1 MPSIEDVQEAVQSI
15 ERLQQRLRQRA
26 GGSGG
31 VGVGGRAKV
40 DVASHEA
47 HLRLLKDTLQSST
60 FRSIFALQGSIAQLD
75 KQLDSLP
82 SRRVSQYDFSPSGE
96 LVFEEHGTSVPI
108 VQLPVAP
115 LPPTVDD
122 EDFTLVVKHLA
133 QGRLVH
139 FVDLDKPEGV
149 GLGFSV
155 MGVRSKNG
163 HNGIFIKAIHADSI
177 VGRDGRLQEGDQI
190 LAINGMPLDERVSQE
205 QAVRLLQT
213 TTGPVQLVVARFSHD
228 TETPPTEGLEQT
240 ESIELVTTGSGMGFG
255 IVGNRAT
262 GIIVKTILPGG
273 VADRDGRLC
282 TGDRILSIGDMDVRG
297 KGSEEVISIL
307 RQCGSRVHLLVAH
320 GEPGEQLPATPSPA
334 LAQTPPYL
342 PPVDCVPSEA
352 SHCLGADRAGA
363 SEPWTG
369 ESSVD
374 EEGVDDDVE
383 VYDVELTK
391 GGHGLGINL
400 TSTGDNRIVVRSMV
414 PGSLA
419 ERDGRIGV
427 DDQIVAVDGI
437 FIGALSSTDA
447 LSLLCSTGRTV
458 CLSLVKNR
466 ASERDTRV
474 ARTSPTSVVPVA
486 TSPAKRGTCTGDQS
500 SVDKYLSSSA
510 GQITEDEAMAL
521 LRSYDSDAPQSQ
533 LALNTEPEPLGPEVL
548 VDEQETTVVETR
560 GADAA
565 ATPPPP
571 VELSADEPR
580 LRKNEPLLTWT
591 AYGVVARVTTQASGG
606 GAASPVG
613 AGGNQSA
620 GLVMGPGQEVGGA
633 EVEMP
638 VDDDDDSMEPAIY
651 DRTQSLIPQ
660 FAERR
665 VHARDNHEGTPG
677 TPRRR
682 RPAAGSRSARTEDG
696 TSSDEEVNLDD
707 FLSRARS
714 SQEDSVDG
722 SGAVK
727 FTAGASHSPPH
738 RSPQQLGSARKVEG
752 GHARQYQYS
761 ELPEREEGEGQES
774 EVQHSGGHR
783 HWGPPRRVELWRVA
797 GVPLGISIVGG
808 RDQASGGAAPVNP
821 LHAGIFIKQVLE
833 GSPADTTAGLRA
845 GDRIAA
851 VNGVRLLNVTH
862 AEAAALLKRSGNP
875 LVLTVQSLV
884 AVPRP
889 HSVHTL
895 LMAPQFPQEE
905 QVEAEVHRA
914 QAHVRAGS
922 QADATDC
929 TPKQLDT
936 AAGPDAGPGAPAPAQ
951 PQRGSP
957 TSPLSHLKEDDEE
970 DDDEE
975 EDEQLP
981 GDGAGSAGLSQ
992 GEGEELGELD
1002 LGELTEDK
1010 LRQRYGH
1017 LPGELLSLEL
1027 EKGRGGGGLGLS
1039 LAGNKD
1045 RSRMSVFV
1053 VGVHPDGAAAHDGQ
1067 IQIGDELLEI
1077 NGQILHG
1084 RSHQNASAIIKGTP
1098 SKVKVVL
1105 LRNKDALNQMAVP
1118 PIRSPLP
1125 ISISAPSSAHSGA
1138 RSLESHSS
1146 AASSDHAPL
1155 RPKGDFSSFPDV
1167 HDVIVTKEESGGIG
1181 VSLSQE
1187 GPTEGLS
1194 VKRLEQNGA
1203 AAKGGRLKVGDR
1215 ILAVNGEP
1223 VLGQTAD
1230 KVQQLLRQD
1239 PDPSVTLTVSSR
1251 DERNFPQVP
1260 TTLVVPPTTTQPPP
1274 SAAPS
1279 VTSSRVAEELD
1290 PATCAIVAG
1299 RETTIEISKG
1309 RTGLGLSVVGG
1320 VDTPLGAIMIHEVY
1334 EEGAAAKDGR
1344 LWAGDQILKVNGTD
1358 LRSATHEDAINA
1370 LRASPQLVR
1379 LYVYRDEAR
1388 YRGDDESALHVFTV
1402 ELLKKAGR
1410 GLGLSIVGKKSGNGV
1425 FVSEVV
1431 HGGAAEADG
1440 RLTQGDQILSV
1451 DGEDVRSASQETVA
1465 AILKCAQGVVK
1476 MEVGRMK
1483 VGSLLSSRRT
1493 SDTSQVSQA
1502 SANSLPPPFGVVTA
1516 SVAAATAAA
1525 SGSSSSSEPTP
1536 SRSDGTLS
1544 PTSSQATSGSETPQQ
1559 QQQIRTVELT
1569 KDPNDS
1575 LGISIAGGMGSPLGD
1590 VPVFIAMIQ
1599 ADGIAARTQKLKVGD
1614 QLISVNGEAVH
1625 GLTHAQVVELLKKSP
1640 CILRLQVVAGTDL
1653 SRFFNRSDGAQ
1664 SSGGSSSSQSGAG
1677 IAAADLGPQQ
1687 HKTIVLERG
1696 PDGLGFSI
1704 VGGRGSPHGDL
1715 PIYVKTVFNKGAAG
1729 HDGRLRRGDQIVS
1742 VNGESLEGVT
1752 HEEAVAAL
1760 KRARGP
1766 VTLTLL
1772 S

>member
-108 VQLPVAP
+108 IQLPAAP

-155 MGVRSKNG
+155 MGVRSENG

-213 TTGPVQLVVARFSHD
+213 TTGPVQLAVARFSHD

-240 ESIELVTTGSGMGFG
+240 ETIELVTTGSGMGFG

-282 TGDRILSIGDMDVRG
+282 TGDRILRIGDMDVRG

-307 RQCGSRVHLLVAH
+307 RQCGTRVLLLVAH

-334 LAQTPPYL
+334 LAQTPPDL
-342 PPVDCVPSEA
+342 PPVDYIPSEA
-352 SHCLGADRAGA
+352 SHSLAADRAGA
-363 SEPWTG
+363 SEPWAG

-437 FIGALSSTDA
+437 FIGALSNTDA
-447 LSLLCSTGRTV
+447 LGLLCSTGRTV
-458 CLSLVKNR
+458 CLSLVKSR
-466 ASERDTRV
+466 ASERDARV
-474 ARTSPTSVVPVA
+474 TRTSPTSAAPVA
-486 TSPAKRGTCTGDQS
+486 TSPAKRGTHTGDQS
-500 SVDKYLSSSA
+500 SV
-510 GQITEDEAMAL
+510 GQITEEEAMAL
-521 LRSYDSDAPQSQ
+521 LRSYESDAPQSQ
-533 LALNTEPEPLGPEVL
+533 LALNTEPDPLGPELL

-606 GAASPVG
+606 DAASPVG

-620 GLVMGPGQEVGGA
+620 GLVTGPGQEGGGA
-633 EVEMP
+633 ELEMP
-638 VDDDDDSMEPAIY
+638 VDDDDDDFMEPAIY

-665 VHARDNHEGTPG
+665 VRARDNHEGMPG
-677 TPRRR
+677 APQPR
-682 RPAAGSRSARTEDG
+682 RPAAVSRTEDG

-727 FTAGASHSPPH
+727 FTAGASH

-752 GHARQYQYS
+752 GHARQFQYS

-783 HWGPPRRVELWRVA
+783 HWGPPRRVELRRVP

-845 GDRIAA
+845 GDKIAA
-851 VNGVRLLNVTH
+851 VNGVRLLDVTH
-862 AEAAALLKRSGNP
+862 AEAAALLKRSGSP

-884 AVPRP
+884 TVPRP

-895 LMAPQFPQEE
+895 LMAPQLPQEE
-905 QVEAEVHRA
+905 QVEVKVHRA
-914 QAHVRAGS
+914 QAHARAG
-922 QADATDC
+922 QLADAADC
-929 TPKQLDT
+929 APKQPGT
-936 AAGPDAGPGAPAPAQ
+936 AAGPGAGPGAPAPAQ

-957 TSPLSHLKEDDEE
+957 TAPLSHLEEDDEE
-970 DDDEE
+970 VDVDEEE
-975 EDEQLP
+975 EDEQQP
-981 GDGAGSAGLSQ
+981 GDRAGSAGLSQ
-992 GEGEELGELD
+992 GEGEELGEQD

-1017 LPGELLSLEL
+1017 LPGEVLSLDL

-1146 AASSDHAPL
+1146 AASSGQAPL

-1167 HDVIVTKEESGGIG
+1167 HDVVVTKEESGGIG

-1187 GPTEGLS
+1187 GSTEGLS
-1194 VKRLEQNGA
+1194 VKSLEQNTA

-1260 TTLVVPPTTTQPPP
+1260 TTLAVPPTTTQPPP
-1274 SAAPS
+1274 SVAPS

-1299 RETTIEISKG
+1299 RETTVEISKG

-1502 SANSLPPPFGVVTA
+1502 SANSLPPPFGVVTS
-1516 SVAAATAAA
+1516 SVAAAAATATASA
-1525 SGSSSSSEPTP
+1525 SGSGSSSEPTP

-1544 PTSSQATSGSETPQQ
+1544 PTSSQATSGLETPQQ

-1625 GLTHAQVVELLKKSP
+1625 GLTHAQVVGLLKKSP

-1664 SSGGSSSSQSGAG
+1664 SSSGSSSSQSGAG

>member
-108 VQLPVAP
+108 IQLPAAP

-155 MGVRSKNG
+155 MGVRSENG

-213 TTGPVQLVVARFSHD
+213 TTGPVQLAVARFSHD

-240 ESIELVTTGSGMGFG
+240 ETIELVTTGSGMGFG

-282 TGDRILSIGDMDVRG
+282 TGDRILRIGDMDVRG

-307 RQCGSRVHLLVAH
+307 RQCGTRVLLLVAH

-334 LAQTPPYL
+334 LAQTPPDL
-342 PPVDCVPSEA
+342 PPVDYIPSEA
-352 SHCLGADRAGA
+352 SHSLAADRAGA
-363 SEPWTG
+363 SEPWAG

-437 FIGALSSTDA
+437 FIGALSNTDA
-447 LSLLCSTGRTV
+447 LGLLCSTGRTV
-458 CLSLVKNR
+458 CLSLVKSR
-466 ASERDTRV
+466 ASERDARV
-474 ARTSPTSVVPVA
+474 TRTSPTSAAPVA
-486 TSPAKRGTCTGDQS
+486 TSPAKRGTHTGDQS
-500 SVDKYLSSSA
+500 SV
-510 GQITEDEAMAL
+510 GQITEEEAMAL
-521 LRSYDSDAPQSQ
+521 LRSYESDAPQSQ
-533 LALNTEPEPLGPEVL
+533 LALNTEPDPLGPELL

-606 GAASPVG
+606 DAASPVG

-620 GLVMGPGQEVGGA
+620 GLVTGPGQEGGGA
-633 EVEMP
+633 ELEMP
-638 VDDDDDSMEPAIY
+638 VDDDDDDFMEPAIY

-665 VHARDNHEGTPG
+665 VRARDNHEGMPG
-677 TPRRR
+677 APQPR
-682 RPAAGSRSARTEDG
+682 RPAAVSRTEDG

-727 FTAGASHSPPH
+727 FTAGASH

-752 GHARQYQYS
+752 GHARQFQYS

-783 HWGPPRRVELWRVA
+783 HWGPPRRVELRRVP

-845 GDRIAA
+845 GDKIAA
-851 VNGVRLLNVTH
+851 VNGVRLLDVTH
-862 AEAAALLKRSGNP
+862 AEAAALLKRSGSP

-884 AVPRP
+884 TVPRVR
-889 HSVHTL
+889 SVCNRQTRRNCDLFLSTL
-895 LMAPQFPQEE
+895 CSGGQSVRF
-905 QVEAEVHRA
+905 EAE
-914 QAHVRAGS
+914 QKNTLGS
-922 QADATDC
+922 QW
-929 TPKQLDT
+929 
-936 AAGPDAGPGAPAPAQ
+936 
-951 PQRGSP
+951 
-957 TSPLSHLKEDDEE
+957 
-970 DDDEE
+970 
-975 EDEQLP
+975 
-981 GDGAGSAGLSQ
+981 
-992 GEGEELGELD
+992 
-1002 LGELTEDK
+1002 DK

-1017 LPGELLSLEL
+1017 LPGEVLSLDL

-1138 RSLESHSS
+1138 RSLEADTG
-1146 AASSDHAPL
+1146 AAGDVTVSEWCPLLLSCCFKQFAAPL
-1155 RPKGDFSSFPDV
+1155 LQ
-1167 HDVIVTKEESGGIG
+1167 EESGGIG

-1187 GPTEGLS
+1187 GSTEGLS
-1194 VKRLEQNGA
+1194 VKSLEQNTA

-1230 KVQQLLRQD
+1230 KVIVFLLFQPRLLEHRFQNTTN
-1239 PDPSVTLTVSSR
+1239 PAQKPRSLRCFTHRSGFLNFTVPAPGCVTHTNRS
-1251 DERNFPQVP
+1251 
-1260 TTLVVPPTTTQPPP
+1260 PPP
-1274 SAAPS
+1274 PPPHVSTIAPRAG

-1299 RETTIEISKG
+1299 RETTVEISKG

-1493 SDTSQVSQA
+1493 SDTSQVSP
-1502 SANSLPPPFGVVTA
+1502 SDVPPGYVHR
-1516 SVAAATAAA
+1516 
-1525 SGSSSSSEPTP
+1525 
-1536 SRSDGTLS
+1536 SRGL
-1544 PTSSQATSGSETPQQ
+1544 ETPQQ

-1625 GLTHAQVVELLKKSP
+1625 GLTHAQVVGLLKKSP

-1664 SSGGSSSSQSGAG
+1664 SSSGSSSSQSGAG